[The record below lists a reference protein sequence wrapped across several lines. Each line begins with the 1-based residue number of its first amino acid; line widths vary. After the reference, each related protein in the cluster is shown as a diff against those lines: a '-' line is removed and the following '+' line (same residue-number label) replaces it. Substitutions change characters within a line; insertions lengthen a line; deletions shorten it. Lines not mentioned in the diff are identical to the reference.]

1 MESYKSI
8 LNYILFVILYV
19 TCFIFMYNK
28 NSEIIGIV
36 ALTVIQ
42 LGFTLFIGN
51 EISEL
56 LNNQSL
62 FAYSNLL
69 NLYTSL
75 ISMILLSVSLILTT
89 ITLIDI
95 QEKSNDTKGTPII
108 LSSQYQVIF
117 DSIKEKAVIILLLLS
132 LSLFIYYNYSIDIK
146 IPISNIFS
154 NTPLTIITVL
164 NIIIISLSSYQ
175 IYNSNKFSKLKT
187 RTLIGR

>member
-1 MESYKSI
+1 
-8 LNYILFVILYV
+8 
-19 TCFIFMYNK
+19 MYNK

-42 LGFTLFIGN
+42 LGFTLFIGK

-95 QEKSNDTKGTPII
+95 QEKSNNTKGTPII
-108 LSSQYQVIF
+108 LSSQYQLIF
-117 DSIKEKAVIILLLLS
+117 DSIKEKAVIIVLLLS
-132 LSLFIYYNYSIDIK
+132 LTLFIYYNYSIDIK
-146 IPISNIFS
+146 LPISNIFS
-154 NTPLTIITVL
+154 NTPLTIITIL
-164 NIIIISLSSYQ
+164 NIIIISLSSYEV
-175 IYNSNKFSKLKT
+175 YNSNKFSKLKT